1 MILRRIVSS
10 LVSAFA
16 LTVVIEAVAAF
27 ALGIRSLK
35 SQTIVLLANL
45 ITNPLL
51 NCALTAVSFYISPKA
66 YYWFIFPLEAVAV
79 ITEGWIFSSV
89 LRPKMNP
96 FLLSLIVNTCSY
108 FFGTM
113 ILYFVRH

>member
-1 MILRRIVSS
+1 MILRRIVSG
-10 LVSAFA
+10 LLTALA

-51 NCALTAVSFYISPKA
+51 NCVLTAVSFYISPMA
-66 YYWFIFPLEAVAV
+66 YYWFLIPLEIIAV

-96 FLLSLIVNTCSY
+96 FLLSLVINVCSY
-108 FFGTM
+108 FLGTM